1 MTNAVKTPA
10 RGRKKI
16 DQAALDAANEA
27 SKALSEKQQQAASK
41 PRAKAAPKTRAKAA
55 TGLGKQRQADA
66 AAPVM
71 EKQGASASGKSA
83 PVEELRGGTKQVLI
97 TEAVMVGRSG
107 RPAGVEEYPFGELPP
122 AYKDENGQI
131 VGLSFFIP
139 MTDKAEGKLSAAR
152 KRHKCLF
159 WSRTVYEQVNGK
171 GPKVEGLRIWRGTPD
186 IKA

>member
-16 DQAALDAANEA
+16 DQVALDATNEA

-41 PRAKAAPKTRAKAA
+41 PRAKAA

-66 AAPVM
+66 AVPVM

-139 MTDKAEGKLSAAR
+139 MTDKAEGKLAAAR

-159 WSRTVYEQVNGK
+159 WSRTVFEQVNGK